1 MKKFISTSA
10 EKTAKI
16 AKNIAKTCKKGD
28 ILLLFGDLGAGK
40 TVFAK
45 GFISFFSG
53 QNVVSPTFTIL
64 NTYSAK
70 FPIYHFDLYRIKD
83 ISELDQIGFYEYVYG
98 DGISLIEWPER
109 LSGILTNNVIK
120 VKIEKIDDNTREII
134 MERV

>member
-1 MKKFISTSA
+1 MDKYISSSA

-28 ILLLFGDLGAGK
+28 ILLLYGDLGAGK
-40 TVFAK
+40 TDFAK
-45 GFISFFSG
+45 GFISYFLRG

-70 FPIYHFDLYRIKD
+70 VPIYHFDLYRIKD
-83 ISELDQIGFYEYVYG
+83 ISELDQIGFYEYVFG

-109 LSGILTNNVIK
+109 LNGQIKNNVVK
-120 VKIEKIDDNTREII
+120 V
-134 MERV
+134 